1 MTANLETQLAAPN
14 STLVEVCGG
23 NVSHLQKGAG
33 KALVIL
39 HHSISNH
46 GWLPLHERLAEHFT
60 VHVPDLPGY
69 GDSDRPGWARS
80 ARDLAILIELWM
92 DRLGLEDV
100 TLVGFGFGGWIAAE
114 LATMSQLRLAGLVL
128 VGAAGVRPRE
138 GEIVDQLVVDY
149 VDYVR
154 SGFQDETAFERYFG
168 EDPPR
173 DTRMLL
179 YGGREMTM
187 RVTWKPWMF
196 NDALPVLMRGVQTPT
211 LVVWGDND
219 AIVPI
224 DCGKQLA
231 EAAPNAALHVIEDG
245 GHFLDFDRP
254 DALAELIEGL
264 GGEA

>member
-69 GDSDRPGWARS
+69 GDSDRPDWARS

-173 DTRMLL
+173 
-179 YGGREMTM
+179 
-187 RVTWKPWMF
+187 
-196 NDALPVLMRGVQTPT
+196 
-211 LVVWGDND
+211 
-219 AIVPI
+219 AIPECSSTV
-224 DCGKQLA
+224 GA
-231 EAAPNAALHVIEDG
+231 
-245 GHFLDFDRP
+245 R
-254 DALAELIEGL
+254 
-264 GGEA
+264 

>member
-1 MTANLETQLAAPN
+1 
-14 STLVEVCGG
+14 
-23 NVSHLQKGAG
+23 
-33 KALVIL
+33 
-39 HHSISNH
+39 
-46 GWLPLHERLAEHFT
+46 
-60 VHVPDLPGY
+60 
-69 GDSDRPGWARS
+69 
-80 ARDLAILIELWM
+80 
-92 DRLGLEDV
+92 
-100 TLVGFGFGGWIAAE
+100 
-114 LATMSQLRLAGLVL
+114 
-128 VGAAGVRPRE
+128 
-138 GEIVDQLVVDY
+138 
-149 VDYVR
+149 
-154 SGFQDETAFERYFG
+154 
-168 EDPPR
+168 
-173 DTRMLL
+173 MLL